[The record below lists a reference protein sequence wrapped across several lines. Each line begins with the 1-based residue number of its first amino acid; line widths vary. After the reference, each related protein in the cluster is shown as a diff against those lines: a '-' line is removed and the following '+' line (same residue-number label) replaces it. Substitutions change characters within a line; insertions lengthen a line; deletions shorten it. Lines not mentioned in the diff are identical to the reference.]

1 MTIGW
6 MTLVNQSFKQLISIL
21 NQFTTSSMIMW
32 DVKYIIIDI
41 NLLYLAKLMRTFL
54 LRYDV
59 SNKKSGTLT
68 TAQKLIHIIR

>member
-41 NLLYLAKLMRTFL
+41 NLLYLAKLLRTFL

-59 SNKKSGTLT
+59 SNKKS
-68 TAQKLIHIIR
+68 